1 MEAALNIWMYVSVV
15 LVMAGAVTY
24 LSLISYMTGGDE

>member
-1 MEAALNIWMYVSVV
+1 MEAALNIWLNVAAV
-15 LVMAGAVTY
+15 LVMAGVVTY

>member
-1 MEAALNIWMYVSVV
+1 MEAALNIWMYVAVV
-15 LVMAGAVTY
+15 LVMVGVVTY